1 MSTFGNFK
9 ARLGALW
16 GLSCALSISSAAAQD
31 LTLYDDALRNGWQN
45 FSYGGGSNFANA
57 SPTQAG
63 NASIALTGNN
73 FNAVSLAHETQAFA
87 SSAYPTLRFFVHGG
101 SAGGQ
106 QLRVFLQLNNAIVA
120 NAELDA
126 YIVGGSPLANGWREV
141 LVRFANPPL
150 AYSGSFDRIDLQSDQ
165 AAVQP
170 VLYLDEFR
178 LLAPSNDVI
187 FANGFEPSV
196 TPPLTGA
203 LQIERDVVVDNMT
216 SDRFSWRDGANQPR
230 VAVLAHNTGQS
241 GPGGT
246 RGGELRRF
254 EYSVPGGTRVVRAA
268 PTFASGFGYVVSH
281 REEGTSGIPGD
292 DSPLGHGFTGSFS
305 RVFEGRHHAIFR
317 FTQLYP
323 RYSRTTATPPNT
335 LYNVPV
341 TIDWSFATGRD
352 HPLWSLTWD
361 LSGVPANALS
371 DDSRAPYGELLFDG
385 AASAAAHSVLA
396 GVGWGDRFKFAS
408 TSNPVSYNSAW
419 TWNVANTIPYVKLW
433 TTAVDAT
440 MGTVQTQTIVQQ
452 DAGGYFGANRWN
464 TTSAAGN
471 ACTVA
476 IGGTNSLMPCP
487 FNWPYQSVNY
497 SLDAFGNPNSNTN
510 NTRLAWG
517 TNFGFLGRTA
527 YPIHGSD
534 FYGGPLV
541 GDPRASGWPRKSYS
555 TFVVFGLHSD
565 APVEAQ
571 VAQIETVQ
579 TVALTAAIGSV
590 AISGPAGA
598 GRIDTM
604 NYQPSGWNPVYAAWA
619 LTASGNAVD
628 ANFAVPGGRSLRKPV
643 LIVSNW
649 TSAALPSALR
659 FNGATQAVDADWLPS
674 LRPSANELWIT
685 LNRDLNGATNRVEI
699 VP

>member
-1 MSTFGNFK
+1 M
-9 ARLGALW
+9 LGLAFCLCVW
-16 GLSCALSISSAAAQD
+16 TSATVAQD
-31 LTLYDDALRNGWQN
+31 VVLYDDQLRNDWQN

-57 SPTQAG
+57 APTQAG
-63 NASIALTGNN
+63 NASIAFTGNN
-73 FNAVSLAHETQAFA
+73 FNAVSLAHETLDFTTA
-87 SSAYPTLRFFVHGG
+87 AYPAVRFFVHGG
-101 SAGGQ
+101 NAGGQ
-106 QLRVFLQLNNAIVA
+106 QLRVFLQLNNALVA
-120 NAELDA
+120 NAELDT
-126 YIVGGSPLANGWREV
+126 YITGGSPAANAWREV
-141 LVRFANPPL
+141 VVRFGDPPL
-150 AYSGSFDRIDLQSDQ
+150 SYSGSFDRIDVQSDQ

-178 LLAPSNDVI
+178 LQAPGNSGGVL
-187 FANGFEPSV
+187 FASGFE
-196 TPPLTGA
+196 TGIAPPPTSA
-203 LQIERDVVVDNMT
+203 LQIERDVLVDGMT
-216 SDRFSWRDGANQPR
+216 SDRFTWRDGANQPR
-230 VAVLAHNTGQS
+230 VAVLAHNTGQV

-254 EYSVPGGTRVVRAA
+254 EYNVPGGTRVVRAA
-268 PTFASGFGYVVSH
+268 SNFAAGFGYVVSH

-292 DSPLGHGFTGSFS
+292 DSPLGHGFTGSFT

-323 RYSRTTATPPNT
+323 RYSRTTAVPPNT

-341 TIDWSFATGRD
+341 TIDWSFASGRD

-371 DDSRAPYGELLFDG
+371 DDSRGPYGELLFDG
-385 AASAAAHSVLA
+385 AASEAAHSVLA

-408 TSNPVSYNSAW
+408 TTNPVSYNSAW
-419 TWNVANTIPYVKLW
+419 TWNIPNTIPYVKLW

-476 IGGTNSLMPCP
+476 IGGTNTLMPCP

-497 SLDAFGNPNSNTN
+497 SLDAFGNPNNNTN

-517 TNFGFLGRTA
+517 TNFGFLGSTA

-534 FYGGPLV
+534 FYGGPLL
-541 GDPRASGWPRKSYS
+541 GDPRASGWPRKSYN
-555 TFVVFGLHSD
+555 TFVVFGLHSG

-571 VAQIETVQ
+571 VTQIETVQ
-579 TVALTAAIGSV
+579 TTILTAAIGSV
-590 AISGPAGA
+590 ATSGPAGA
-598 GRIDTM
+598 GRVDSMT
-604 NYQPSGWNPVYAAWA
+604 YQPSGWNPVYAAWA
-619 LTASGNAVD
+619 LNANANSLD
-628 ANFAVPGGRSLRKPV
+628 ANFAVAAGRTLRKPV
-643 LIVSNW
+643 LIISNW
-649 TSAALPSALR
+649 TSPNLPSALR
-659 FNGATQAVDADWLPS
+659 FNGAAQLLDADWLPS
-674 LRPSANELWIT
+674 LRAGANELWIT
-685 LNRDLNGATNRVEI
+685 LNRDVSGATNRIEI